1 MLLLVIWLSVENIF
15 STEPIVA
22 FLDLHLGVNKNV
34 DGCFK
39 SVYNIDIS
47 HRYTP
52 VSNHIIFL
60 RYR

>member
-47 HRYTP
+47 IDTLLYQ
-52 VSNHIIFL
+52 IISFF
-60 RYR
+60 